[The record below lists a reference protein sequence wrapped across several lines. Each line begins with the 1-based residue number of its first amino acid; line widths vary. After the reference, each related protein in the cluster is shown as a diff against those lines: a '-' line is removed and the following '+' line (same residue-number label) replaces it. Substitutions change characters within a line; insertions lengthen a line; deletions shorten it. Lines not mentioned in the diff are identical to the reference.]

1 MSPKST
7 QIHAAKFCHHPESWW
22 RRDEFLNLNKS
33 LNSIFPVNSLEDVE
47 SSNNHP
53 DMFLDRGLTPPT
65 QIVKMLENSYC
76 SDQLCGVTSMNN
88 QMDPNGHFEN
98 FWRKINIFSMS
109 YIKRCRMI
117 WQSYSYKFKGR
128 GWSCVGGNPKKRLE
142 TFVILWFQLWRHWWR
157 HHYD

>member
-1 MSPKST
+1 M
-7 QIHAAKFCHHPESWW
+7 
-22 RRDEFLNLNKS
+22 
-33 LNSIFPVNSLEDVE
+33 NSLEDVE

-98 FWRKINIFSMS
+98 FLAENQHF
-109 YIKRCRMI
+109 
-117 WQSYSYKFKGR
+117 FH
-128 GWSCVGGNPKKRLE
+128 
-142 TFVILWFQLWRHWWR
+142 VIYQKMQNDLAIILIQV
-157 HHYD
+157 